1 MLWSLNEIYKALDI
15 TNSSSEKINFDKI
28 SIDSR
33 NIKKKNFF
41 IPIVGKNFDGH
52 NFIDEISKI
61 GVRACL
67 IEKKKAHLIKNK
79 KIHKIFVNDTGE
91 SLKKLASFAR
101 QRVKNL
107 TMICITGSSGKTT
120 LKEWL
125 TTILKAEE
133 KIFFNYGNFN
143 NLIGMPL
150 TLVNMPL
157 TTKFCILELGMNQY
171 GEIKELSKIA
181 QPNISV
187 ITNIGTAH
195 IGNFKNKIEIA
206 KEKSDI
212 FEFLTKK
219 STALVPG
226 DTSYFKT
233 IFNKANEKTDN
244 IIVFGKNENFDFR
257 FKKKN
262 DNHFEFFILNE
273 NITIKKNYNFSF
285 WENNIL
291 IVLSILKILNININK
306 LRKKIESL
314 EPLKG
319 RGEITKIKNKSK
331 NFYLYDESYNSNPQA
346 LESAINNLNKIK
358 NKKKIIVIG
367 DMLELGDYSKKF
379 HKNIIKPIIKLMP
392 KLVITVGKKDCK
404 IINELLP
411 KTIKNLH
418 YKTYSKVYERLIEE
432 INDNDIVM
440 IKGSNSINLSYI
452 CDKLK
457 SNNP

>member
-1 MLWSLNEIYKALDI
+1 
-15 TNSSSEKINFDKI
+15 
-28 SIDSR
+28 
-33 NIKKKNFF
+33 
-41 IPIVGKNFDGH
+41 
-52 NFIDEISKI
+52 
-61 GVRACL
+61 
-67 IEKKKAHLIKNK
+67 
-79 KIHKIFVNDTGE
+79 
-91 SLKKLASFAR
+91 
-101 QRVKNL
+101 
-107 TMICITGSSGKTT
+107 MICITGSSGKTT

-244 IIVFGKNENFDFR
+244 IIVLVKMKILILGL
-257 FKKKN
+257 KKRMII
-262 DNHFEFFILNE
+262 ILN
-273 NITIKKNYNFSF
+273 FLF
-285 WENNIL
+285 
-291 IVLSILKILNININK
+291 
-306 LRKKIESL
+306 
-314 EPLKG
+314 
-319 RGEITKIKNKSK
+319 
-331 NFYLYDESYNSNPQA
+331 
-346 LESAINNLNKIK
+346 
-358 NKKKIIVIG
+358 
-367 DMLELGDYSKKF
+367 
-379 HKNIIKPIIKLMP
+379 
-392 KLVITVGKKDCK
+392 
-404 IINELLP
+404 
-411 KTIKNLH
+411 
-418 YKTYSKVYERLIEE
+418 
-432 INDNDIVM
+432 
-440 IKGSNSINLSYI
+440 
-452 CDKLK
+452 
-457 SNNP
+457 